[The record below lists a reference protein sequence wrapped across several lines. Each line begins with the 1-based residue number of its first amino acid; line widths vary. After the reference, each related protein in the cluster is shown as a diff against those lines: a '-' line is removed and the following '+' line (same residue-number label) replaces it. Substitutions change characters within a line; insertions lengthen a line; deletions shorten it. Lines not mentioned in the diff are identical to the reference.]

1 MVNLK
6 NKNIL
11 IYGFGASGKS
21 CLNFLKRNNKIKIY
35 DDNKFIIP
43 KKFLGFFINK
53 NYIKSFFFDYIILSP
68 GIDINNCS
76 LKKYLNINNSKVIT
90 DLDVFYSKFF
100 NNTKITIT
108 GTNGKSTTVKLLYEV
123 FKDSKKD
130 VRLVGNIGKPVL
142 NEINIKRNTIFIIEA
157 SSYQLEYSKFFKT
170 NISVI
175 LNIETDHLE
184 RHKTFISYVNSKF
197 KLIKNQEKRG
207 IAIVQNKDNILKKK
221 ILLLQNKVKVLKIN
235 LNSKL
240 NILSKVTNR
249 YLNNGINKDNFRFVY
264 KIAKLFN
271 LTDKQIIITANKFKG
286 LPYRQTIIY
295 KSKNL
300 IVINDSKSTSFS
312 SSYNLLKK
320 YKNIYWLVGGILK
333 KGDRFNLKKK
343 YLKHIKAYIFGKD
356 LKNFSDQLKDKIPI
370 KKFNNIK
377 VAIKV
382 IFKDMKQNQNQNQ
395 INLIFSPSGASF
407 DQFKNFEKRG
417 EYFNYLIK
425 KKLKQKNEK

>member
-6 NKNIL
+6 NNKIL
-11 IYGFGASGKS
+11 IYGLGTSGKS
-21 CLNFLKRNNKIKIY
+21 CLKFLKKNNKIKIY
-35 DDNKFIIP
+35 DDNKHIIH
-43 KKFLGFFINK
+43 KKFLKFFINK
-53 NYIKSFFFDYIILSP
+53 KNIESFFFDYIILSP

-76 LKKYLNINNSKVIT
+76 LKKYLNVHKSKVIT
-90 DLDVFYSKFF
+90 DLDVFYSKFS
-100 NNTKITIT
+100 NNTKITLT
-108 GTNGKSTTVKLLYEV
+108 GTNGKSTTVKLLYEI

-175 LNIETDHLE
+175 LNIKTDHLE
-184 RHKTFISYVNSKF
+184 RHKTFLSYVNSKF
-197 KLIKNQEKRG
+197 KLIKNQEKGG
-207 IAIVQNKDNILKKK
+207 IAIVQKKDNILKNK
-221 ILLLQNKVKVLKIN
+221 ILLLQNKVKVLRIN

-271 LTDKQIIITANKFKG
+271 LTDKQILITADKFKG
-286 LPYRQTIIY
+286 LPYRQTIIHE
-295 KSKNL
+295 SKNL

-333 KGDRFNLKKK
+333 KGDKFNLKKK
-343 YLKHIKAYIFGKD
+343 YLKYIKAYIFGKD
-356 LKNFSDQLKDKIPI
+356 LKNFSNQLKDKIPI

-377 VAIKV
+377 DALKV
-382 IFKDMKQNQNQNQ
+382 IFKDMKKNQNQNR